1 MKLEESS
8 IKLSDKGHVV
18 YDKIQSNY
26 KDIEE
31 IFFNVMKGES
41 FI

>member
-8 IKLSDKGHVV
+8 IILDKGHVV